1 MLQSEE
7 SILHIIKKDKIMME
21 IIKATSTLNLPDWWI
36 CAGFVRSKIWDFLH
50 GFNERTSIPDV
61 DVIYFDPTRIDE
73 KYEKELE
80 KKLFYLMPAI
90 PWSVKNQARMHI
102 VNNLPP
108 YRSSEDAISKFP
120 ETATA
125 LGVML
130 DNDNNLVLT
139 APCGI
144 DDVINLVLKPTPYFT
159 ETNERVAIYEAR
171 IGNKNWQSIWNKLK
185 VHPIKNSN

>member
-90 PWSVKNQARMHI
+90 PWSVKNQARM
-102 VNNLPP
+102 
-108 YRSSEDAISKFP
+108 ISLIIYHLIDPLKMPFP
-120 ETATA
+120 
-125 LGVML
+125 
-130 DNDNNLVLT
+130 
-139 APCGI
+139 
-144 DDVINLVLKPTPYFT
+144 
-159 ETNERVAIYEAR
+159 
-171 IGNKNWQSIWNKLK
+171 
-185 VHPIKNSN
+185 NSQKRQPLLE

>member
-1 MLQSEE
+1 
-7 SILHIIKKDKIMME
+7 
-21 IIKATSTLNLPDWWI
+21 
-36 CAGFVRSKIWDFLH
+36 
-50 GFNERTSIPDV
+50 
-61 DVIYFDPTRIDE
+61 
-73 KYEKELE
+73 
-80 KKLFYLMPAI
+80 
-90 PWSVKNQARMHI
+90 
-102 VNNLPP
+102 
-108 YRSSEDAISKFP
+108 
-120 ETATA
+120 
-125 LGVML
+125 ML